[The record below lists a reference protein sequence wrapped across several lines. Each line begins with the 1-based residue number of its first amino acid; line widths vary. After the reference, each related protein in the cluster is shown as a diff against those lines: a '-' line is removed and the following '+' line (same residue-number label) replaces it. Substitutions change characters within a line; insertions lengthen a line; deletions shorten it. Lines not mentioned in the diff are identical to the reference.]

1 MRFIRNIILIV
12 AVVAV
17 AAMAST
23 VMDKSSVTYLA
34 QFLVGDRNVAT
45 TSEDGLYAVDF
56 KSIYNSLTVYNRQG
70 DLNGIP
76 VDKICLFGA
85 SPDTL
90 PDVAPGERLRT
101 PNQLFEIPI
110 EVRDHNG
117 FGDMTP
123 NGTFDDGDTIL
134 FVGYGTGFWKRFDRE
149 KSNFVNGKMDYFYS
163 HSPYSFYQ
171 HFVFGWN
178 KAGKGLRMNA
188 TLPVPAGSA
197 KSVDWMR
204 YIRVEKDA
212 LLRDSYYGKNVEWES
227 SSGKEWFWIWHPRN
241 VTQKVSSSDLASAQL
256 STLKGRVDGG
266 KEFVSVTYFPYR
278 SVHDGSAA
286 FENDQK
292 PDVTLS
298 GESDSVRMAGLS
310 FAFSVNGRSTNRMAT
325 TLLPAGN
332 FRIDNPGLKNSGNTF
347 ELTMLP
353 NEVQYDRF
361 DGYTVAYQWKPV
373 VDSAEWLLPGKVGG
387 VIQIPV
393 GSSSNLQVVK
403 FANLR
408 PVGKLP
414 ISNGVAKDSV
424 SANDDIRYL
433 AYRTNVV
440 LRPAKI
446 EAIPAGVPG
455 VVTDL
460 MGGSADF
467 KNMEYLIIAPNEF
480 LSAALALKKFR
491 SEGSAVRSFATQVVS
506 VEDIYR
512 HYTGGS
518 LSPVSIRNFIAHA
531 YKRSP
536 KLKYVLLAGSGHYDY
551 RIMDEKNGKIFIPP
565 FEKESAVSEDF
576 YAALDSGEQ
585 VLYGQ
590 YDLDVAVGRLPVS
603 TLSEFTNYI
612 EKAKQYEQVGVFDN
626 SLWRSNILLGAD
638 DAKNGTT
645 TDYTRHTEHQEEVA
659 EAIDNLY
666 HDIKYRWNLKKV
678 YLVDYPADASGQKKE
693 AAEDF
698 INVLNQ
704 GALFTIYFGHGSKTD
719 WAGEGLMKPAY
730 ISKLTNKNR
739 YTVLS
744 SFTCTVGRFEEGFG
758 ARSLSESMLL
768 AKNAGSI
775 ASIGSA
781 RETFATYNVPF
792 GKAFMVN
799 VLSSSGILLGDA
811 YLKTKN
817 ASSGSFSSQRF
828 NNESY
833 VFMGEPV
840 IQMPKV
846 GSKIVLDQKLDSI
859 KGLDKMTLS
868 GSVSGMNSGYINL
881 SMREGR
887 IQKRLPVGLDDDS
900 LNVTYEGT
908 LIYSEEIPVSGGHFK
923 TEFITPKKINYGD
936 SAAEFSAWAY
946 SSRERN
952 VGRLYKANL
961 KISGMSSYAD
971 SIHDEVPPSIRIQPC
986 YTEGMVGAF
995 ADGQSVKLQDP
1006 ACLQIVI
1013 EDSTALDFRDQADE
1027 GISFEV
1033 VGIENPYHPYPYL
1046 EQTSKRAVL
1055 RKTFASETYP
1065 EGKYLFKVRAQ
1076 DVLGNV
1082 VTKSLNLEITGEM
1095 KEGLVDVFNIPNPV
1109 GKKGTTFYFKN
1120 LAINRTSTVNIF
1132 IYNQNGRLVKV
1143 LKNAVSGLTRW
1154 DGRDNH
1160 GRLLANGLYHYVV
1173 KSDVAATDDFKKKTW
1188 TKKQKLLI
1196 SR

>member
-1 MRFIRNIILIV
+1 MSFIRSIILIV

-34 QFLVGDRNVAT
+34 QFLVGDRNVAA

-56 KSIYNSLTVYNRQG
+56 KSIYNSLTAYNRQG

-212 LLRDSYYGKNVEWES
+212 LLRDSYYGKPVDWES
-227 SSGKEWFWIWHPRN
+227 ASGKEWFWIWHARN
-241 VTQKVSSSDLASAQL
+241 ETQKVSSSDLASAQVSSL
-256 STLKGRVDGG
+256 RGRVDGG

-278 SVHDGSAA
+278 SIHDGSAA

-292 PDVTLS
+292 PNTTLS
-298 GESDSVRMAGLS
+298 GMPDSVRMAGIS
-310 FAFSVNGRSTNRMAT
+310 FDFSVNGRSTNRTAT

-403 FANLR
+403 FVNLR

-424 SANDDIRYL
+424 SANDDVRYL

-446 EAIPAGVPG
+446 EAIPASIPG

-480 LSAALALKKFR
+480 LSAAVALKKFR

-518 LSPVSIRNFIAHA
+518 LSPVAIRNFIAHA
-531 YKRSP
+531 YKRSS

-551 RIMDEKNGKIFIPP
+551 RIMNEKNGKIFIPP

-585 VLYGQ
+585 VLYGK
-590 YDLDVAVGRLPVS
+590 YDLDVAVGRLPIS
-603 TLSEFTNYI
+603 MLSEFTAYI
-612 EKAKQYEQVGVFDN
+612 EKVRQYEEVGAFDH
-626 SLWRSNILLGAD
+626 SSWRSNILLSAD
-638 DAKNGTT
+638 DAKNGVE
-645 TDYTRHTEHQEEVA
+645 TDYTRHTEHQESLA
-659 EAIDNLY
+659 NAIDSLETKNGF
-666 HDIKYRWNLKKV
+666 RWNLKKV
-678 YLVDYPADASGQKKE
+678 YLVDYPVDASGQKKE
-693 AAEDF
+693 AAADF
-698 INVLNQ
+698 LNVLNQ
-704 GALFTIYFGHGSKTD
+704 GALFTVYFGHGSKTD
-719 WAGEGLMKPAY
+719 WAGEGLLKPSY
-730 ISKLTNKNR
+730 ISRLSNKGR
-739 YTVLS
+739 YTILN
-744 SFTCTVGRFEEGFG
+744 SFSCTVGRFDEGFG
-758 ARSLSESMLL
+758 AKSLSESFLL

-775 ASIGSA
+775 VSIGA
-781 RETFATYNVPF
+781 TRETFATYNVPF
-792 GKAFMVN
+792 GKLFMVN
-799 VLSSSGILLGDA
+799 ALSTSGITLGEA

-817 ASSGSFSSQRF
+817 AVSGEFSAQRY
-828 NNESY
+828 NNEHY
-833 VFMGEPV
+833 VYIGEPV
-840 IQMPKV
+840 IQTPLISGKV
-846 GSKIVLDQKLDSI
+846 NIEQKLDTI
-859 KGLDKMTLS
+859 KGLDKMVLS
-868 GSVSGMNSGYINL
+868 GSVSGLNSGYINL

-887 IQKRLPVGLDDDS
+887 VRKRVYVGLDEDS
-900 LNVTYEGT
+900 LDVSYEGA
-908 LIYSEEIPVSGGHFK
+908 LIYSEEIPVAGGRFK
-923 TEFITPKKINYGD
+923 TEFITPRKINFGD

-946 SSRERN
+946 SSREKFISVLN
-952 VGRLYKANL
+952 KTGL

-971 SIHDEVPPSIRIQPC
+971 SIHDDKPPVIQIQSC
-986 YTEGMVGAF
+986 YSNGVSTSFSEG
-995 ADGQSVKLQDP
+995 QTVKLQSP
-1006 ACLQIVI
+1006 ACLQVVI
-1013 EDSTALDFRDQADE
+1013 EDSTALDYREQADE

-1033 VGIENPYHPYPYL
+1033 VGVDNPYHPYLYL
-1046 EQTSKRAVL
+1046 EQTSKKAVL
-1055 RKTFASETYP
+1055 RKTFVSETYP

-1076 DVLGNV
+1076 DVLGNA
-1082 VTKSLNLEITGEM
+1082 TSKSLYIEITDDM
-1095 KEGLVDVFNIPNPV
+1095 KEGLADVFNIPNPV

-1120 LAINRTSTVNIF
+1120 LAVDRSSSVNIF

-1143 LKNAVSGLTRW
+1143 LKNAVSGLTHW

-1173 KSDVAATDDFKKKTW
+1173 KSDVAATEDFKKKTW